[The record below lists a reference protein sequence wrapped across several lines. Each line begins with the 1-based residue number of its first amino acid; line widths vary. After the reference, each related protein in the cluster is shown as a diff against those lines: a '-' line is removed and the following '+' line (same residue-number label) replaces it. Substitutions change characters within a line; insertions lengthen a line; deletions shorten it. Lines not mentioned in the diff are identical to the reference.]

1 MLASHIYLIIKK
13 YLIPPGQKCAAAPAR
28 QPAESGVVR
37 PEKAKLR
44 SRGSCIANLRMFV
57 PSNLDYIKAGPGA
70 AGRYTAASLSL
81 VTGGE
86 ERVQADSFRPR
97 PRGAEVQ

>member
-13 YLIPPGQKCAAAPAR
+13 YLIPPGQKCAAAR

-44 SRGSCIANLRMFV
+44 SRGSFIANLRMFV

-81 VTGGE
+81 VTGGK
-86 ERVQADSFRPR
+86 ERLLADSFRPR